1 MTINIIDQEKVPVT
15 LNDIYNSW
23 YGIKTKYTN
32 AIVLLRS
39 GDKYYSFERDAQVI
53 TGVMQ
58 IEPLPLWKERH
69 LCILP
74 YYSTDEFLSKMVK
87 RGYRAAICEPLSFFN
102 LYQ

>member
-1 MTINIIDQEKVPVT
+1 MTVNIIDKEKVPVT
-15 LNDIYNSW
+15 LNDIYQTW
-23 YGIKTKYTN
+23 FKLKTRYTD

-39 GDKYYSFERDAQVI
+39 GDNYFAFEEDAGVI

-58 IEPLPLWKERH
+58 EPLPLWKERP

-74 YYSTDEFLSKMVK
+74 YYKADTLLSKIVK
-87 RGYRAAICEPLSFFN
+87 AGYRAALCEPLSFFN